1 MESFLDALLDEKTLH
16 IIFSFFHISQKNSA
30 KAKETS
36 GSWLKVFSETPKN
49 ASILLH
55 FATALHKKNNMFSVE
70 PK

>member
-1 MESFLDALLDEKTLH
+1 MESYLVVLSDRKRSTLFLVFS
-16 IIFSFFHISQKNSA
+16 IFLRKNSA

-55 FATALHKKNNMFSVE
+55 FATVLHKKKNMFSVE